1 MYRYK
6 SSNVQCKMLNN
17 ILFLNK
23 LAFKF
28 EEVPSLVHSF
38 CLFADET
45 PLHIFYTCNITKQLW
60 HKFQH
65 FVTEYLYIPE
75 ITSQYSFLGFFN
87 IGNQQ
92 QNFLLINYLLV
103 IFKHHLYISREH
115 EAVCFTTLKLY
126 LITSQQ

>member
-1 MYRYK
+1 MF
-6 SSNVQCKMLNN
+6 NN

-23 LAFKF
+23 LVFKF

-60 HKFQH
+60 NKLQY
-65 FVTEYLYIPE
+65 FVSEYLYIPE
-75 ITSQYSFLGFFN
+75 ITSQCAFLGFFN

-92 QNFLLINYLLV
+92 QTFLLINHLQL
-103 IFKHHLYISREH
+103 IFKHYLYISREH
-115 EAVCFTTLKLY
+115 GAVCFTTLKLY

>member
-6 SSNVQCKMLNN
+6 SSDVQCKMFNN

-60 HKFQH
+60 NKLQY
-65 FVTEYLYIPE
+65 FVSEYLYIPE
-75 ITSQYSFLGFFN
+75 ITSQCAFLGFFN

-92 QNFLLINYLLV
+92 QTFLLINHLQL
-103 IFKHHLYISREH
+103 IFKHYLYISREH
-115 EAVCFTTLKLY
+115 GAVCFTTLKLY